1 MLNQADENLLKDKFS
16 QFDLSKNDLETII
29 KNASYLKC
37 QKGQILYPNGAN
49 CYGFVIVK
57 YGKIRAFVQDLG
69 KEITIFN
76 LNPGDECVLCMPCIN
91 QNLQFEINLE
101 VKENLEMIL
110 IDSKIFSQI
119 KQKYQK
125 LTNYLLNL
133 ISKRFA
139 MSMNIMQTALFT
151 PLSKRILDFIYKNA
165 KNGVLKTTHETI
177 ASELGTAREVVSRI
191 LKDME
196 KNGEIYLTRGKIT
209 INSDF
214 KLS

>member
-196 KNGEIYLTRGKIT
+196 KNGEICLTRGKIT

>member
-1 MLNQADENLLKDKFS
+1 MLNKADENLLKDKFS
-16 QFDLSKNDLETII
+16 QFDLSKDDLEII
-29 KNASYLKC
+29 TQNATYIKC

-57 YGKIRAFVQDLG
+57 CGKIRAFVQDLG

-76 LNPGDECVLCMPCIN
+76 LNPGDECVLCMPCMN

-110 IDSKIFSQI
+110 IDSNIFSQI
-119 KQKYQK
+119 RQKYQK
-125 LTNYLLNL
+125 LTNYTLNL

-139 MSMNIMQTALFT
+139 MSMNIMQTALFA
-151 PLSKRILDFIYKNA
+151 PLSKRIWDFICKNA
-165 KNGVLKTTHETI
+165 KNNVLKITHETI
-177 ASELGTAREVVSRI
+177 ANELGTAREAVSRI

-196 KNGEIYLTRGKIT
+196 KNGEICLTRGKIT
-209 INSDF
+209 I
-214 KLS
+214 KKQI

>member
-1 MLNQADENLLKDKFS
+1 MLNKADENLLKDKFS

-37 QKGQILYPNGAN
+37 QKGQILYPNGTN

-57 YGKIRAFVQDLG
+57 CGKIRAFVQDLG

-76 LNPGDECVLCMPCIN
+76 LNPGDECVLCMPCMN

-110 IDSKIFSQI
+110 IDSNIFSQI
-119 KQKYQK
+119 RQKYQK
-125 LTNYLLNL
+125 LTNYTLNL

-139 MSMNIMQTALFT
+139 MSMNIMQTALFA
-151 PLSKRILDFIYKNA
+151 PLSKRIWDFICKNA

-196 KNGEIYLTRGKIT
+196 KNGEICLTRGKIT
-209 INSDF
+209 I
-214 KLS
+214 KKQI